1 MLRQSGNDYP
11 IELTPPDISPYKM
24 GNTGVD
30 YFTTFEAAAP
40 GPHVML
46 TAVVHGNELC
56 GAIALDHLFR
66 ENLRPGRGKLTL
78 GFANV
83 GAFHSFDP
91 AQPRESRYLDEDFN
105 RLWDVATLED
115 ERDSAE
121 LRRAREI
128 WPLVDQAD
136 FLLDIHSMQH
146 ATAPLMMAG
155 PLPKG
160 RALARGVG
168 IPETVVS
175 DAGHAAGRR
184 MRDYLGFAEEASPR
198 NALLIECGQH
208 WEARSREVAI
218 ETAYRFLQHLEVIA
232 PEVAEPYVSEAAPGQ
247 KFIEVAGPVTI
258 ETDEFRFAK
267 NYRGLE
273 VIAEAGTVIGYD
285 GGKEVTTPF
294 DDCVLIMPSR
304 RLNKGESAV
313 RFGRFVAAA
322 SGEAGAAARTCRPGD
337 HTGDRETGTGAG
349 ADRRGRGRA

>member
-1 MLRQSGNDYP
+1 MTRRSGTDDP
-11 IELTPPDISPYKM
+11 IELTPPDISPYKI

-40 GPHVML
+40 GPHVMI

-66 ENLRPGRGKLTL
+66 NDLRPARGKLTL

-83 GAFHSFDP
+83 GAYHSFDP
-91 AQPRESRYLDEDFN
+91 ADPRKSRYLDEDFN
-105 RLWDVATLED
+105 RLWDVATLEG

-128 WPLVDQAD
+128 WPIVDQAD

-160 RALARGVG
+160 RVLARGVG

-198 NALLIECGQH
+198 NALLVECGQH

-218 ETAYRFLQHLEVIA
+218 ATAYRFLRHLGAIA
-232 PEVAEPYVSEAAPGQ
+232 PEVAESYVSEAAPEQ
-247 KFIEVAGPVTI
+247 KFIEVVGPITI
-258 ETDEFRFAK
+258 ETDEFRFAEDYK
-267 NYRGLE
+267 GLE
-273 VIAEAGTVIGYD
+273 VIEDAGTVIGHD
-285 GGKEVTTPF
+285 GEKEVATPF
-294 DDCVLIMPSR
+294 DDCVLVMPSR

-313 RFGRFVAAA
+313 RFGRFVPAV
-322 SGEAGAAARTCRPGD
+322 SGETGAAARTSRSGD
-337 HTGDRETGTGAG
+337 HTGDRETGPGAD
-349 ADRRGRGRA
+349 ADRRGRA

>member
-1 MLRQSGNDYP
+1 MTQPSGTGDP
-11 IELTPPDISPYKM
+11 MELTPPDISPYKA
-24 GNTGVD
+24 GNTGID

-40 GPHVML
+40 GPHVMV

-66 ENLRPGRGKLTL
+66 ENLRPARGKLTL

-91 AQPRESRYLDEDFN
+91 AQPRDSRYIDEDFN
-105 RLWDVATLED
+105 RLWDVATLEG

-184 MRDYLGFAEEASPR
+184 MRDYRGFAEEASPR
-198 NALLIECGQH
+198 NAVLIECGQH
-208 WEARSREVAI
+208 WEASSRDVAI
-218 ETAYRFLQHLEVIA
+218 ETVYRFLRHLEAITPA
-232 PEVAEPYVSEAAPGQ
+232 AAEPFISEAAPDQ

-258 ETDEFRFAK
+258 ETDAFRFAE
-267 NYRGLE
+267 NYKGLE
-273 VIAEAGTVIGYD
+273 VIANAGTVIGYD
-285 GGKEVTTPF
+285 GDKEVATPF

-304 RLNKGESAV
+304 RLKKGESAV
-313 RFGRFVAAA
+313 RFGRFVT
-322 SGEAGAAARTCRPGD
+322 EA
-337 HTGDRETGTGAG
+337 
-349 ADRRGRGRA
+349 

>member
-1 MLRQSGNDYP
+1 MTQPSGTGDP
-11 IELTPPDISPYKM
+11 MELTPPDISPYKA
-24 GNTGVD
+24 GNTGID

-40 GPHVML
+40 GPHVMV

-66 ENLRPGRGKLTL
+66 ENLRPARGKLTL

-91 AQPRESRYLDEDFN
+91 AQPRDSRYIDEDFN
-105 RLWDVATLED
+105 RLWDVATLEG

-184 MRDYLGFAEEASPR
+184 LRDYRGFAEEASPR
-198 NALLIECGQH
+198 NAVLIECGQH
-208 WEARSREVAI
+208 WEASSRDVAI
-218 ETAYRFLQHLEVIA
+218 ETVYRFLRHLEAITPA
-232 PEVAEPYVSEAAPGQ
+232 AAEPFISEAAPDQ

-258 ETDEFRFAK
+258 ETDAFRFAE
-267 NYRGLE
+267 NYKGLE
-273 VIAEAGTVIGYD
+273 VIANAGTVIGYD
-285 GGKEVTTPF
+285 GDKEVATPF

-304 RLNKGESAV
+304 RLKKGESAV
-313 RFGRFVAAA
+313 RFGRFVT
-322 SGEAGAAARTCRPGD
+322 EA
-337 HTGDRETGTGAG
+337 
-349 ADRRGRGRA
+349 

>member
-1 MLRQSGNDYP
+1 MADNPYP
-11 IELTPPDISPYKM
+11 VNLEAPDISPFRN

-30 YFTTFEAAAP
+30 YVHTFESGKP
-40 GPHVML
+40 GPHVMVS
-46 TAVVHGNELC
+46 AVVHGNELC

-66 ENLRPGRGKLTL
+66 ENLRPARGKVTL

-91 AQPRESRYLDEDFN
+91 AQPRDSRYIDEDFN
-105 RLWDVATLED
+105 RLWDVATLEG

-128 WPLVDQAD
+128 WPLIDQAD

-146 ATAPLMMAG
+146 ATVPLMMAG

-168 IPETVVS
+168 IPKTVVS

-184 MRDYLGFAEEASPR
+184 MRDYLGFAEEGSPR

-208 WEARSREVAI
+208 WEASSREVAI
-218 ETAYRFLQHLEVIA
+218 ETVYRFLRHLKAIG
-232 PEVAEPYVSEAAPGQ
+232 PEVAEPFVSEAAPDQ
-247 KFIEVAGPVTI
+247 NFIEVAGPVTI
-258 ETDEFRFAK
+258 ETDEFRFAE
-267 NYRGLE
+267 NYKGLE

-285 GGKEVTTPF
+285 GDKDVTTPF

-304 RLNKGESAV
+304 RLKKGESAV
-313 RFGRFVAAA
+313 RLGRFVP
-322 SGEAGAAARTCRPGD
+322 AGSEEG
-337 HTGDRETGTGAG
+337 
-349 ADRRGRGRA
+349 

>member
-1 MLRQSGNDYP
+1 MPPRDSSDDA
-11 IELTPPDISPYKM
+11 IELTPPDISPYKA
-24 GNTGVD
+24 GNTGID

-66 ENLRPGRGKLTL
+66 ENLRPARGKLTL
-78 GFANV
+78 GFVNV

-91 AQPRESRYLDEDFN
+91 AQPRDSRYIDEDFN
-105 RLWDVATLED
+105 RLWDVATLEG

-128 WPLVDQAD
+128 WPLLDQAD

-168 IPETVVS
+168 IPKTVVS

-184 MRDYLGFAEEASPR
+184 MRDYLGFAEADSPR

-208 WEARSREVAI
+208 WEASSREVAI
-218 ETAYRFLQHLEVIA
+218 ETVYRFLRHLEAIG
-232 PEVAEPYVSEAAPGQ
+232 PEVAEPFVSEAAPDQ
-247 KFIEVAGPVTI
+247 NFIEVAGPVTI
-258 ETDEFRFAK
+258 ETDEFRFAE
-267 NYRGLE
+267 NYKGLE

-285 GGKEVTTPF
+285 GDKEVTTPF

-304 RLNKGESAV
+304 RLKKGESAV
-313 RFGRFVAAA
+313 RFGRFVP
-322 SGEAGAAARTCRPGD
+322 AGSEEG
-337 HTGDRETGTGAG
+337 
-349 ADRRGRGRA
+349 